1 MVGLKAGASKPT
13 NMAKV
18 YHIRQQ
24 TDQSPVAYLE
34 CLKTFQQYTLYDLQT
49 KEYTLIHQVA
59 PDIRKKITVF
69 RKARRKK
76 YRRLVAGAEKV
87 YNMREMEEQKKE
99 RREKLKKRTSEIKSR
114 KGVWPRS

>member
-24 TDQSPVAYLE
+24 TDEILVAYLE
-34 CLKTFQQYTLYDLQT
+34 RLKAFQQYTLYDLQT

-59 PDIRKKITVF
+59 PDIRKKLQSLE
-69 RKARRKK
+69 
-76 YRRLVAGAEKV
+76 RLEEK
-87 YNMREMEEQKKE
+87 N
-99 RREKLKKRTSEIKSR
+99 IDD
-114 KGVWPRS
+114 